1 MQDSGHDLLAH
12 RMIAGIDLTDPG
24 DLALLFIC
32 LPLELGVLAFLLFWM
47 IPGLLQDLRELKALR
62 AEQDAPK

>member
-47 IPGLLQDLRELKALR
+47 IQHKGDTTDE
-62 AEQDAPK
+62 

>member
-1 MQDSGHDLLAH
+1 
-12 RMIAGIDLTDPG
+12 LT
-24 DLALLFIC
+24 
-32 LPLELGVLAFLLFWM
+32 VLAFLLFWM

>member
-1 MQDSGHDLLAH
+1 
-12 RMIAGIDLTDPG
+12 MIAGIDLTDPG

-47 IPGLLQDLRELKALR
+47 IQHKGDTTDE
-62 AEQDAPK
+62 